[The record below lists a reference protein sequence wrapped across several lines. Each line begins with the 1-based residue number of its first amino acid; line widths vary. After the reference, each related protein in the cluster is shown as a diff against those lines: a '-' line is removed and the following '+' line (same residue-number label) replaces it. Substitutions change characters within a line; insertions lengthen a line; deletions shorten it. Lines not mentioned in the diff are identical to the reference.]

1 MHQHHQRLRQN
12 RDSPPLLPPPP
23 LDTRGGFGTFG
34 AFTRGTSTLGAV
46 NGIAVWGHRFE
57 FAAPTNAVAASGPGL
72 AAMAMAMAMAVIMA
86 APASAIFDVVVNAM
100 VEPF

>member
-46 NGIAVWGHRFE
+46 NGITVWGHRFE
-57 FAAPTNAVAASGPGL
+57 FAGVANETGSCLRSTTVQRPCRRLGL
-72 AAMAMAMAMAVIMA
+72 V
-86 APASAIFDVVVNAM
+86 SSWH
-100 VEPF
+100 